1 MKNEKL
7 VVASFALVTDLSDGV
22 PISSTSPRATPL
34 KVVPVAGAVV
44 KVIWSPVTVYD
55 VLGS

>member
-22 PISSTSPRATPL
+22 PMSKVSPSDTPPKGWIPSL
-34 KVVPVAGAVV
+34 VVLMGLQLLLILLLMV
-44 KVIWSPVTVYD
+44 
-55 VLGS
+55 

>member
-22 PISSTSPRATPL
+22 PMSNVSPNDIPQKAVLAT
-34 KVVPVAGAVV
+34 GGVV
-44 KVIWSPVTVYD
+44 KVI
-55 VLGS
+55 

>member
-22 PISSTSPRATPL
+22 PMSSTSPRATPQ

-44 KVIWSPVTVYD
+44 KVI
-55 VLGS
+55 

>member
-22 PISSTSPRATPL
+22 PISSTSPRATPQ
-34 KVVPVAGAVV
+34 KVVPLAGAVV
-44 KVIWSPVTVYD
+44 NVIVSHVTV
-55 VLGS
+55 